1 MAFTPNPP
9 TIYWHDYET
18 FGLTRHLDRP
28 AQFAGMRTDM
38 EMNPVGDPDLWYC
51 KPSPDYLPQAQACM
65 LTGITPQL
73 AAAKGM
79 PEAEFAR
86 AIHRR
91 FNTPGTLVIGYN
103 NFKFDDEVSRALF
116 WRNLLDM
123 YSHQHRFGCS
133 RWDLYPFVLAVWALR
148 DEGIVWP
155 TRESDDPEIAK
166 LVTFRL
172 EKLTK
177 ANGIVHSH
185 AHDALSDVEATA
197 LFAKLISQKQPRL
210 WQWALANRSKDAVS
224 KALTSGEPCVLIDPS
239 VGQKGG
245 FLRFVLAVATHPV
258 NRNEVIAW
266 DCRYDPSVLK
276 SMSSE
281 EMWRLAFAP
290 KTMREDNEERLPLCR
305 VRTNQSPFVCADL
318 RIINQRVRQRFNIN
332 MDEVLENAKK
342 LTQIIPLIQGTG
354 AEALQDKRGERQ
366 AADDVDLELYEGF
379 VGDLDRD
386 VAKDLAK
393 LSPQELAEKVHDGRV
408 NFDDPR
414 LDELLFRLRAHS
426 YPETLDEE
434 EMKRYRKM
442 AHRMIS
448 GEMKDRISLE
458 DYFEKIDAL
467 ADENAQAEEEGTIS
481 PEKAERRQEIL
492 DALYNWGEFVG
503 EFAEGH

>member
-1 MAFTPNPP
+1 MVITNNPS

-38 EMNPVGDPDLWYC
+38 DMNPVGQADIWYC

-65 LTGITPQL
+65 ITGITPQV
-73 AAAKGM
+73 AAEKGM
-79 PEAEFAR
+79 PEVEFAR
-86 AIHRR
+86 AIHAR

-123 YSHQHRFGCS
+123 YSHQHRGGCS

-155 TRESDDPEIAK
+155 TRESDDPEIRK

-172 EKLTK
+172 EKLTQ
-177 ANGIVHSH
+177 ANGIVHEH

-197 LFAKLISQKQPRL
+197 LFAKLIAQKQPRL
-210 WQWALANRSKDAVS
+210 WQWALANRGKEAIG
-224 KALTSGEPCVLIDPS
+224 KALTSGEPCVWIDPS

-245 FLRFVLAVATHPV
+245 FLRFVLSVATHPT

-266 DCRYDPSVLK
+266 DCRYDPTVLS

-290 KTMREDNEERLPLCR
+290 KTMREENEERLPLCR
-305 VRTNQSPFVCADL
+305 IRTNQSPFVCSDL
-318 RIINQRVRQRFNIN
+318 RIVNDRVRQRFNVD
-332 MDEVLENAKK
+332 MDEILENARK
-342 LTQIIPLIQGTG
+342 LTQIIPLIQGTV

-386 VAKDLAK
+386 VAKSIVN
-393 LSPQELAEKVHDGRV
+393 LSPQELADKVHEGRI

-414 LDELLFRLRAHS
+414 LNELLFRMRAHS
-426 YPETLDEE
+426 YPETLNEE
-434 EMKRYRKM
+434 ERAKYKRM

-448 GEMKDRISLE
+448 GEMKDRISLT
-458 DYFEKIDAL
+458 DYFEKIDEL
-467 ADENAQAEEEGTIS
+467 ADANAQAEEEGTIT
-481 PEKAERRQEIL
+481 PERAQQRADVL

-503 EFAEGH
+503 EFAEG